1 MRYYIDMGGEYMKLN
16 DYFRVGNIYLSTGN
30 NLREW
35 GVSIIFDCL
44 YVDRSYDKIAAPGQ
58 VHKLCPII
66 V

>member
-1 MRYYIDMGGEYMKLN
+1 MKLN